1 MQSDGPVT
9 NPVLE
14 VSFAQTQA
22 INTVVWGLLQEA
34 REDTGSHARRKVWID
49 VLRAANGNW
58 SKADWNV
65 LAITARVMLH
75 GNPAYGE
82 VLRIAAEHG
91 A

>member
-14 VSFAQTQA
+14 VSFAQAQA

-34 REDTGSHARRKVWID
+34 GQNAGSQARREVWID
-49 VLRAANGNW
+49 VLRTANGNW
-58 SKADWNV
+58 SKADWNA
-65 LAITARVMLH
+65 LAITARVMLY